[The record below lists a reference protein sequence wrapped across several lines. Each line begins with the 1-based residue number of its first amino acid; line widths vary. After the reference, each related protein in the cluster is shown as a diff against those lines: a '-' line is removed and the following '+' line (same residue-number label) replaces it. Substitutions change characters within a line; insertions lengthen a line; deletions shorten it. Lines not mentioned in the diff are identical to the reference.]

1 MANTASLAALQAQVW
16 YKELF
21 ADVQTILFMDK
32 FMGESANN
40 PIQVIT
46 DLSKSPG
53 DTIVI
58 PLTTKLSSI
67 GVAGDA
73 ELEGNEEEI
82 VSYSFSAK
90 IDQLRQAVRLKGRMD
105 ERRVAYSMRKDA
117 KEKLKIWWA
126 ERFDRELLS
135 KLCGDINGTV
145 TGGTAAVPNVFANTP
160 TAPVYSATV
169 KSSRQVFAGGV
180 AAESSLTAAMT
191 FDTKCIDAAK
201 QQALLS
207 QPKVRPIKMEEGAY
221 KGEDFYIIIV
231 HPYQAVNLR
240 QDPVWN
246 QAQREANLRGDT
258 NPILSGALG
267 IYNGCAI
274 YQHELIYT
282 GTDGYSS
289 APTARA
295 ILMGQQAGVFLKG
308 RDAEWVEKSFDFGNK
323 WAIAAGYIFGV
334 QKPVFNSIDYGLI
347 TISTAATAASTA

>member
-1 MANTASLAALQAQVW
+1 MITASISALQAQVW

-21 ADVQTILFMDK
+21 ADVSTILFMDK
-32 FMGESANN
+32 FMGESPNN

-46 DLSKSPG
+46 DLTKAPG
-53 DTIVI
+53 DTIVV
-58 PLTTKLSSI
+58 PLTTKLSSG
-67 GVAGDA
+67 GVAGDS

-90 IDQLRQAVRLKGRMD
+90 IDQLRNAVRLKGRMD

-126 ERFDRELLS
+126 ERFDREMLS
-135 KLCGDINGTV
+135 KLSGDT
-145 TGGTAAVPNVFANTP
+145 TGSLTSSMTFANTP
-160 TAPVYSATV
+160 TSPTYSGTTAAN
-169 KSSRQVFAGGV
+169 RQIFAGGV
-180 AAESSLTAAMT
+180 TAENSLTSSMT

-201 QQALLS
+201 QQAMLS
-207 QPKVRPIKMEEGAY
+207 SPKVRAIKMEEGAY

-231 HPYQAVNLR
+231 HPYQAVSLR

-246 QAQREANLRGDT
+246 QAQREANLRGES

-274 YQHELIYT
+274 YQHELAYT
-282 GTDGYSS
+282 FTNGSS
-289 APTARA
+289 VACARA
-295 ILMGQQAGVFLKG
+295 ILLGQQAGVFLKG
-308 RDAEWVEKSFDFGNK
+308 KDADWVEKSFDFGNK

-334 QKPVFNSIDYGLI
+334 QKPVFNSRDYGLI

>member
-1 MANTASLAALQAQVW
+1 MITASISALQAQVW

-21 ADVQTILFMDK
+21 ADVSTILFMDK
-32 FMGESANN
+32 FMGESPNN
-40 PIQVIT
+40 PIQVLT
-46 DLSKSPG
+46 DLAKSAG
-53 DTIVI
+53 DTIVV
-58 PLTTKLSSI
+58 PLTTKLSSG
-67 GVAGDA
+67 GVSGDS

-82 VSYSFSAK
+82 VSYSTSYK
-90 IDQLRQAVRLKGRMD
+90 IDQLRNAVRLKGRMD

-135 KLCGDINGTV
+135 KLSGDT
-145 TGGTAAVPNVFANTP
+145 TGSLTSSMTFANTP
-160 TAPVYSATV
+160 VASVYSATTANN
-169 KSSRQVFAGGV
+169 RLIFAGGV
-180 AAESSLTAAMT
+180 TAENSLTATMT

-207 QPKVRPIKMEEGAY
+207 KPKIRPIKMEDGAY

-231 HPYQAVNLR
+231 HPFQATNLR

-246 QAQREANLRGDT
+246 QAQREANLRGES

-274 YQHELIYT
+274 YQHELAYT
-282 GTDGYSS
+282 FTNGSS
-289 APTARA
+289 VACARA
-295 ILMGQQAGVFLKG
+295 LLLGQQAGVFLKG
-308 RDAEWVEKSFDFGNK
+308 KDAEWVEKSFDFGNK

-334 QKPVFNSIDYGLI
+334 AKPIFNSLDYGII
-347 TISTAATAASTA
+347 TISTAAAAASTA